1 MEPVNAIQLP
11 EELREP
17 PPRPW
22 AALRHARHQLAG
34 MGYTLLIW
42 AGLLGVGSFY
52 RDIDFVAMLL
62 AFSFAVMPFVLL
74 YQVLGS
80 YAACR
85 LALRGAPSAAQIYEG
100 VVVTRFG
107 TVNIWHVVV
116 AGQHVRIRA
125 DAPLVKSV
133 VVLVTPET
141 RSGKRRVGVYHPR
154 VGICTSLV

>member
-1 MEPVNAIQLP
+1 MQSLNAIQLP

-34 MGYTLLIW
+34 VGYALLVW
-42 AGLLGVGSFY
+42 AGLLGVGSLY
-52 RDIDFVAMLL
+52 RHIDLVAMLL

-80 YAACR
+80 YTACR

-107 TVNIWHVVV
+107 TVNVWHVVV

-125 DAPLVKSV
+125 DAPLLKSM

-141 RSGKRRVGVYHPR
+141 TRGKRRVGVYHPKI
-154 VGICTSLV
+154 GICTSLV

>member
-1 MEPVNAIQLP
+1 MQPLTAIQLP

-22 AALRHARHQLAG
+22 AALRHARHQLSG
-34 MGYTLLIW
+34 VGYVLLVW
-42 AGLLGVGSFY
+42 AGLLAVGSFY
-52 RDIDFVAMLL
+52 RHIELVAMLL

-80 YAACR
+80 YTACR

-107 TVNIWHVVV
+107 TVNVWHVVV

-125 DAPLVKSV
+125 DAPLIKSM

-141 RSGKRRVGVYHPR
+141 SGGKRRIGVYHPQI
-154 VGICTSLV
+154 GICTSLV

>member
-1 MEPVNAIQLP
+1 MESLNAIQLP

-34 MGYTLLIW
+34 VGYALLVW

-52 RDIDFVAMLL
+52 RHIDFVAMLL

-74 YQVLGS
+74 YQVLSS
-80 YAACR
+80 YTACR

-107 TVNIWHVVV
+107 TVQIWHVVV

-125 DAPLVKSV
+125 DGPLVKSM

-141 RSGKRRVGVYHPR
+141 SGGKRRIGVYHPR
-154 VGICTSLV
+154 IGICTSLV

>member
-1 MEPVNAIQLP
+1 MQSLHAIQLP

-34 MGYTLLIW
+34 VGYALLVW
-42 AGLLGVGSFY
+42 AGLLGVGSLY
-52 RDIDFVAMLL
+52 RHIDLVAMLL

-80 YAACR
+80 YTACR

-107 TVNIWHVVV
+107 TVNVWHVVV

-125 DAPLVKSV
+125 DAPLLKSM

-141 RSGKRRVGVYHPR
+141 TRGKRRVGVYHPKI
-154 VGICTSLV
+154 GICTSLV

>member
-1 MEPVNAIQLP
+1 MEPPNAIQLP
-11 EELREP
+11 EELRAP

-22 AALRHARHQLAG
+22 AALRHVRHQLTG
-34 MGYTLLIW
+34 VGYSLLFW
-42 AGLLGVGSFY
+42 AGLLGVGAFY
-52 RDIDFVAMLL
+52 RHIDFVAMLL
-62 AFSFAVMPFVLL
+62 TVSFGVMPFVLL

-85 LALRGAPSAAQIYEG
+85 LALRGAPSAAHIYEG
-100 VVVTRFG
+100 AVVTRYG

-125 DAPLVKSV
+125 NAPLDKSV

-141 RSGKRRVGVYHPR
+141 RGGKRRVGVYHPR
-154 VGICTSLV
+154 FGICTSLV

>member
-1 MEPVNAIQLP
+1 MESLNAIQLP

-34 MGYTLLIW
+34 VGYALLVW
-42 AGLLGVGSFY
+42 AGLLGVGSLY
-52 RDIDFVAMLL
+52 RHIDLVAMLV

-74 YQVLGS
+74 YQLLGS
-80 YAACR
+80 YTACR

-107 TVNIWHVVV
+107 TVNVWHVVV

-125 DAPLVKSV
+125 EAPLLKSM
-133 VVLVTPET
+133 VVLVTPQT
-141 RSGKRRVGVYHPR
+141 SGGKRRIGVYHPKI
-154 VGICTSLV
+154 GICTSLV

>member
-1 MEPVNAIQLP
+1 MESLNAIQLP

-34 MGYTLLIW
+34 VGVALLVW

-52 RDIDFVAMLL
+52 RHIDLVAMLL
-62 AFSFAVMPFVLL
+62 AFAFLVMAFVLL
-74 YQVLGS
+74 YQLLVS
-80 YAACR
+80 YTACR
-85 LALRGAPSAAQIYEG
+85 LALRGAPSAAQIYDG

-107 TVNIWHVVV
+107 TVKIWHVVV

-125 DAPLVKSV
+125 EAPLVKSM

-141 RSGKRRVGVYHPR
+141 SGGKRRIGVYHPQI
-154 VGICTSLV
+154 GICTSLV

>member
-1 MEPVNAIQLP
+1 MEPLNAIQLP

-34 MGYTLLIW
+34 VGYTLLFW
-42 AGLLGVGSFY
+42 AAFLGIGSFY
-52 RDIDFVAMLL
+52 RHVDFVAMLL
-62 AFSFAVMPFVLL
+62 VVSLAVMPFVLL

-80 YAACR
+80 YAA
-85 LALRGAPSAAQIYEG
+85 
-100 VVVTRFG
+100 TRFG
-107 TVNIWHVVV
+107 AVNVWHVVI

-125 DAPLVKSV
+125 DVPLVKSA

-141 RSGKRRVGVYHPR
+141 RSGKRRVGVYQPR